1 MVYPKLGTLTLLIS
15 QGHSYKVSPC
25 FVIQTLGENA
35 PSQLILYHYPDLK
48 EEKGVVLMT
57 AEMDPKFIV
66 SLAILIRQQF
76 CVFGHLDIIQYAK
89 TLSSFVNIVLLV
101 ESLVKADI
109 AADQGGFRSA
119 DMILTLKP
127 EQFMAMG

>member
-15 QGHSYKVSPC
+15 QGQSEVHSLSYKVSLC

-35 PSQLILYHYPDLK
+35 PSQLILYHYSDLK

-66 SLAILIRQQF
+66 SLAILTRQQF
-76 CVFGHLDIIQYAK
+76 CVFGHLDVIQYAE
-89 TLSSFVNIVLLV
+89 T
-101 ESLVKADI
+101 
-109 AADQGGFRSA
+109 
-119 DMILTLKP
+119 
-127 EQFMAMG
+127 